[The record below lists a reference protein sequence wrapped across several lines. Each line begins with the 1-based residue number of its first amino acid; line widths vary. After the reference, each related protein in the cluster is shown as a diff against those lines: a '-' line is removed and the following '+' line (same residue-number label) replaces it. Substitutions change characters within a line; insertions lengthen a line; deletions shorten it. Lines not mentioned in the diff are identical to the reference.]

1 MGTLRH
7 WRRQAVFPKVRGFR
21 RLRRPGSIGHVLC
34 TDRWV
39 PPTERAGSEGSY
51 KCGLSAAPPL
61 VASPPPSLR
70 RRWDNKAPRSCNL
83 ISCSKQSTG
92 CCALRTAGERWCRK
106 APKGEKP
113 PEVADS
119 PPCQRDIRMGRE
131 TRNADFISI
140 ARRAI
145 HHPLNPLNLLN
156 PLNPF
161 PAPPSTQPAAER
173 RPQPTGPKAPST
185 LTPVKACSC
194 RMAVPAAIW
203 YNNTSAL
210 SSALYNYI
218 V

>member
-1 MGTLRH
+1 MCCALTDGFDPQSGLV
-7 WRRQAVFPKVRGFR
+7 QRGVINAAC
-21 RLRRPGSIGHVLC
+21 RP
-34 TDRWV
+34 
-39 PPTERAGSEGSY
+39 
-51 KCGLSAAPPL
+51 PPL
-61 VASPPPSLR
+61 VASPPPSPR

-83 ISCSKQSTG
+83 ISCSKQSMG
-92 CCALRTAGERWCRK
+92 CCAPAQRGKGGAVRP
-106 APKGEKP
+106 PKGEKP

-131 TRNADFISI
+131 NRNADFISI

-161 PAPPSTQPAAER
+161 PAPFYTTCRRKAA
-173 RPQPTGPKAPST
+173 TTYGAKGPVNPHA
-185 LTPVKACSC
+185 LRACSC

-210 SSALYNYI
+210 YREALINSQNRISYVFLSNAAS
-218 V
+218 